1 MDQSMNGLLEGK
13 LDENALGLLRVE
25 NESTLD
31 LDIVLIAIT
40 NKEED
45 VQSHVAHFH
54 IGNKSVELQFFN
66 AEQIPRILIGGL
78 NRRLVDWLMNA
89 AIIAEKDGYVTELR
103 KKITQFPVKDR
114 QHKIAVEFSKL
125 IRRYADGKQ
134 LFKQEHFLDAFNSI
148 LHSLHHLAR
157 ISVIEHGLYPE
168 VTVWQQV
175 KHLEPEIYK
184 LYEEMVTGEEVLEKR
199 IELLLIAINFAI
211 TSKTRLGATHLIE
224 IMQEK
229 TEPWSIE
236 DLLNHDQL
244 KEYDSDLVVLIEFLV
259 QKGIIDIV
267 KVVTEE
273 NDVFLRLYLVK

>member
-1 MDQSMNGLLEGK
+1 MNGLLEGK